1 MPLAW
6 KIIFEFLREIILG
19 KTTLKQAFRDHK
31 LRLAFLVL
39 VIVSFYLNYLTL
51 PKLYQLTEQR
61 VQIEES
67 YKEQI
72 NKLEH
77 QVTECR
83 TPETVSLY
91 PNGFIEWCWNELQ
104 KRSPYINNPPPKLK

>member
-19 KTTLKQAFRDHK
+19 KTTLKRAFKEHK

-61 VQIEES
+61 VRIEES

-77 QVTECR
+77 QVAECR
-83 TPETVSLY
+83 QPEILTPY
-91 PNGFIEWCWNELQ
+91 PDGFIEWCWDELK
-104 KRSPYINNPPPKLK
+104 KRSPFINKPSPKLN